1 MQLNSKIVEARWDPS
16 EGIYNLTVENPKT
29 KEQRKE
35 WSHVLV
41 NGSGM
46 DTRFSPGKGFL
57 LTATQRHTKHLEM
70 AGN

>member
-16 EGIYNLTVENPKT
+16 EGIWNLTVENPKT

-41 NGSGM
+41 NGSGI
-46 DTRFSPGKGFL
+46 DDPYFL
-57 LTATQRHTKHLEM
+57 VKLCTDFESRHSQHLEV
-70 AGN
+70 ARN